1 MPEYRLFFQKLR
13 KTDMK
18 YTIGNLLES
27 VSLRLEAL
35 YEQPEARTMA
45 EWLLQH
51 ELGKGR
57 MGLFEVRSN
66 IASEGLVTKV
76 DTFVERLLQHEPLQY
91 VIGEAS
97 FYGRDF
103 IVSPAVLIPRPETEE
118 LVQLIIKTYQSQP
131 GVAILDIGTGSGCIP
146 VTLAAELPL
155 STVIG
160 LDVSADALT
169 IARQNANKSGQKVEW
184 LCQDIL
190 KEIPAVAPSSLD
202 VIVSNPPYVL
212 EQEKELMRQNVLN
225 FEPHLALFVPDT
237 DPLLF
242 YRRIAEIA
250 PQLLKN
256 GGRLFFEI
264 NERYAASTAD
274 ILLSRGFCQVEVI
287 KDLYGKER
295 ILQAVW
301 Q

>member
-1 MPEYRLFFQKLR
+1 
-13 KTDMK
+13 MK